1 MYSIGLQK
9 ELLKTLWS
17 VEENGDTISFNIK
30 QPNGTSVYVRVHN
43 FTSSPIVRIN
53 PADPS
58 AVIVADNDPDQG
70 MVSIRNRPPG
80 APYLFPA
87 AEIVDAGFLELVRY
101 GIRRPGDPL
110 VEDSLRVV
118 DAVLKTDFPAG
129 PCWSR
134 YTHDG
139 YGQRDDGGAFV
150 GWGVGRPW
158 PLLTGERGHYE
169 LAAGRDVVPFLHAM
183 ENFATPTRLLPEQ
196 VWDRQDLPE
205 ALMHFGG
212 PTGAAMPLMWAHA
225 EYLKLLRSSAD
236 GVVFDVIPEVAE
248 RYRDGKKA
256 RGAIEVWK
264 HNWQIQFI
272 TPPCKLRI
280 QSAEPFLLHWS
291 KDEWHHVHDSRST
304 HIAVGLD
311 FVDIDVTT
319 ADRAPVR
326 FTFRWMAREQW
337 EGHDYAVELR
347 ES

>member
-1 MYSIGLQK
+1 
-9 ELLKTLWS
+9 
-17 VEENGDTISFNIK
+17 
-30 QPNGTSVYVRVHN
+30 
-43 FTSSPIVRIN
+43 
-53 PADPS
+53 
-58 AVIVADNDPDQG
+58 
-70 MVSIRNRPPG
+70 
-80 APYLFPA
+80 
-87 AEIVDAGFLELVRY
+87 
-101 GIRRPGDPL
+101 
-110 VEDSLRVV
+110 VV
-118 DAVLKTDFPAG
+118 DAALKADFPAG
-129 PCWSR
+129 PCWKR

-169 LAAGRDVVPFLHAM
+169 LAAGRDVVPFLRAM
-183 ENFATPTRLLPEQ
+183 ENFAIPTRLLPEQ
-196 VWDRQDLPE
+196 VWDRPDLPE
-205 ALMHFGG
+205 ELLLFGG

-256 RGAIEVWK
+256 CGAIEVWK

-319 ADRAPVR
+319 ADRTPVR

-337 EGHDYAVELR
+337 EGSDYAVELR